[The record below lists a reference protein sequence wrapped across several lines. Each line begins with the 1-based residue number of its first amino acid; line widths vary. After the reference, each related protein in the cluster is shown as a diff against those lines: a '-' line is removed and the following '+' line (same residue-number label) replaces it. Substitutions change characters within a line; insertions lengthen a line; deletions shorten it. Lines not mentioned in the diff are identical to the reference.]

1 MSLVSW
7 RSILK
12 KTSNKMNSVLLDS
25 FYELCSQKTI
35 RYSESCSM
43 KISWIIKIQNLLLN
57 WFHLLFAEIGAMN
70 FRSKYAQNNS
80 TKYRER
86 PLSSSLLRIAWKR
99 FSVRE
104 KEALTFVRVGK
115 GRVSFQNRAS
125 RFRTHF
131 SYWSYLEIC
140 PWSLG
145 RSKVIINSVK
155 LTMLSTVIYKINHW

>member
-1 MSLVSW
+1 MIPLKMSLVSW

-25 FYELCSQKTI
+25 FYEPCSQKTI
-35 RYSESCSM
+35 RHSENCSI
-43 KISWIIKIQNLLLN
+43 KISWIIQIQNLLSN

-104 KEALTFVRVGK
+104 KKNSDFCESGERQGI
-115 GRVSFQNRAS
+115 
-125 RFRTHF
+125 F
-131 SYWSYLEIC
+131 S
-140 PWSLG
+140 
-145 RSKVIINSVK
+145 K
-155 LTMLSTVIYKINHW
+155 

>member
-35 RYSESCSM
+35 RYSERCSI
-43 KISWIIKIQNLLLN
+43 KISRIIQIQNLLLN

-70 FRSKYAQNNS
+70 FRSKYAQNNL

-86 PLSSSLLRIAWKR
+86 PLSFSLLRIAWKR

-131 SYWSYLEIC
+131 SYWSYLESC
-140 PWSLG
+140 PS
-145 RSKVIINSVK
+145 S
-155 LTMLSTVIYKINHW
+155 

>member
-1 MSLVSW
+1 MFLDALFWKKPLTKWTLSYLTVFMNCAH
-7 RSILK
+7 K
-12 KTSNKMNSVLLDS
+12 KT
-25 FYELCSQKTI
+25 T
-35 RYSESCSM
+35 RYSESYSM
-43 KISWIIKIQNLLLN
+43 KISWIIQIQNLLLN

-131 SYWSYLEIC
+131 SYLSYL
-140 PWSLG
+140 
-145 RSKVIINSVK
+145 
-155 LTMLSTVIYKINHW
+155 